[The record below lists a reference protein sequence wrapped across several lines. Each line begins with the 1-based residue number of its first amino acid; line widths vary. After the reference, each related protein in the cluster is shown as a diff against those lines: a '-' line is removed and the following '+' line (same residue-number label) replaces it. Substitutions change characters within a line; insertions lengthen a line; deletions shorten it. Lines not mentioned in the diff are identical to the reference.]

1 MLDKKYLN
9 KLKEEDY
16 ISWDNLVNDPMVV
29 GQDTSGNFILPIVV
43 LIVVI
48 GIVVAM
54 CL

>member
-1 MLDKKYLN
+1 MIDKKYLD

-16 ISWDNLVNDPMVV
+16 MAWDDLVNDPMVV
-29 GQDTSGNFILPIVV
+29 GQNTGGDFILPIVV

-48 GIVVAM
+48 GIVSVM